1 MLEIFDAVSIVLLAV
16 LIIAF
21 AVQLY
26 YTFGVFGKIA
36 FYKQQPSAK
45 HETEPVS
52 VIIAARNEYENLQ
65 KNLRNIL
72 EQDYPDFEVIVVN
85 HCSWDESKR
94 LLEELQKEYKHLK
107 ISQLLEQE
115 KYPTGKKFAITIG
128 VKAAKNDILIFTD
141 ADCEPA
147 SNQWLRHIQSRFT
160 AGKDIVLGFSPYK
173 KYSGILNLYVR
184 FECLMTALFYLSAPL
199 LHNAFMGVGRNMA
212 YRKELFFRSKGFA
225 GHQHIM
231 SGDDDLF
238 INANATANN
247 VAIDINPES
256 FVYTE
261 PKRTFQK
268 WTHQKSRHMTTGKH
282 YKAKHQ
288 RFLGMYYAS
297 LMLYY
302 ASLIA
307 LLFVNIKLWMVV
319 AGIYFLRHVSQQ
331 IVFWFA
337 TKKFR
342 CTQVF
347 WLVPALDFLYVF
359 YLLIFGTKGL
369 FTRNQKQ
376 W

>member
-1 MLEIFDAVSIVLLAV
+1 MLQSLSAIEILLLAILV
-16 LIIAF
+16 IA
-21 AVQLY
+21 ALVQLY

-36 FYKQQPSAK
+36 FYKQEPSPK

-65 KNLRNIL
+65 KNLRSIL
-72 EQDYPDFEVIVVN
+72 EQDYPNFEVIVVN
-85 HCSWDESKR
+85 HCSWDESQK
-94 LLEELQKEYKHLK
+94 LLEGMQTEYPHLK
-107 ISQLLEQE
+107 ISQLIEQD

-128 VKAAKNDILIFTD
+128 IKAAKNDLLVFTD
-141 ADCEPA
+141 ADCVPQ

-160 AGKDIVLGFSPYK
+160 TGKEIVLGFSPYN
-173 KYSGILNLYVR
+173 KYSGFLNLYIR
-184 FECLMTALFYLSAPL
+184 FEALMTALFYLSAPL

-238 INANATANN
+238 INANATAHN

-261 PKRTFQK
+261 PKRTFEK
-268 WTHQKSRHMTTGKH
+268 WSHQKTRHLTTGKY

-288 RFLGMYYAS
+288 RFLGLYYAS
-297 LMLYY
+297 LMLFY
-302 ASLIA
+302 ASITALI
-307 LLFVNIKLWMVV
+307 VINIKLWIVV
-319 AGIYFLRHVSQQ
+319 LSIYLLRHISQQ
-331 IVFWFA
+331 IIFWFA
-337 TKKFR
+337 SKKFK

-347 WLVPALDFLYVF
+347 WFVPALDFLYVF
-359 YLLIFGTKGL
+359 YLIIFGTRGL
-369 FTRNQKQ
+369 FARNPKQ